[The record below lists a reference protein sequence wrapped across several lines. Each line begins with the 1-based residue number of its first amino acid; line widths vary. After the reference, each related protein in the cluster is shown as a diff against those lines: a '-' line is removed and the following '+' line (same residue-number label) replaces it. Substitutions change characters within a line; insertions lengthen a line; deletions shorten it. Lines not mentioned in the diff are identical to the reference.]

1 MTSFIESGKLSWMLW
16 LAIVLSAFA
25 IINSSYYA
33 RQKFIQ
39 WQILLSD
46 AQDYE
51 VEWGQLLLEKSTMA
65 SYARL
70 ESMAA
75 DALNMTEPKKDQI
88 VVIEAHD

>member
-1 MTSFIESGKLSWMLW
+1 MTSILESGKLSWMLW

-33 RQKFIQ
+33 RQNFIQ
-39 WQILLSD
+39 WQALLTD

-88 VVIEAHD
+88 VVIEGRD